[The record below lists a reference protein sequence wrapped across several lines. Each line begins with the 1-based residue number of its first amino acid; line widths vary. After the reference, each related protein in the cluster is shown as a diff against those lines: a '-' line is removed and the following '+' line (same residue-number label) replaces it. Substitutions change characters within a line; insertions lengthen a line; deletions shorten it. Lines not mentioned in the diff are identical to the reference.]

1 MPRPDPVRW
10 KVLSPLLDELLDADP
25 GERQARLESLRRE
38 DPLLAARARGAS
50 WRTAPRPTDEQFLA
64 GVAAPVEASLEG
76 KTVGNYTL
84 IAPIGSGGMGSVWLA
99 RRNDGRFER
108 QVAIKFLN
116 LGLPGDVGAERVP
129 RSKATSSR
137 A

>member
-25 GERQARLESLRRE
+25 GERRARLESLRRE
-38 DPLLAARARGAS
+38 DPLLAAELEAFLAHSAAADR
-50 WRTAPRPTDEQFLA
+50 EQFLD
-64 GVAAPVEASLEG
+64 GVAAPVEVSLEG

-84 IAPIGSGGMGSVWLA
+84 IASIGSGGMEACGWHSATTAASSGRSRSSFSTSACRATSVRSGS
-99 RRNDGRFER
+99 G
-108 QVAIKFLN
+108 
-116 LGLPGDVGAERVP
+116 
-129 RSKATSSR
+129 SKATSSR